1 MIRRILYGSIIIF
14 FIFSILLSA
23 QPGLAASSKFRYY
36 SGKVVS
42 LYKGTLSVKGE
53 KGEIMYFAVEK
64 ETVYTPKRQPRVGER
79 VEVKYVFRKG
89 YNVAQEVKM
98 VPAKKQK

>member
-23 QPGLAASSKFRYY
+23 QPGLAASPKTRHYA
-36 SGKVVS
+36 GKVVS

-64 ETVYTPKRQPRVGER
+64 ETVYTPQRQPRVGER
-79 VEVKYVFRKG
+79 VEVKYIFRKG

-98 VPAKKQK
+98 VPVKKQK

>member
-1 MIRRILYGSIIIF
+1 MKRVFHSWIILTF
-14 FIFSILLSA
+14 VFSILLSA
-23 QPGLAASSKFRYY
+23 QPGLAASSKSRYY

-53 KGEIMYFAVEK
+53 KGEIMYFALEK
-64 ETVYTPKRQPRVGER
+64 ETVYTPQRQPRVGER
-79 VEVKYVFRKG
+79 VEVKYIFRKG